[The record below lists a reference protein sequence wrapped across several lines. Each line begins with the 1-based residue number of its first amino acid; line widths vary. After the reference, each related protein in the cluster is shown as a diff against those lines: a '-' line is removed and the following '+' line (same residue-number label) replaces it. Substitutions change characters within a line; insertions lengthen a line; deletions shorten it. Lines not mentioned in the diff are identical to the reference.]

1 MQFVV
6 AVVVAGRVKAKKKF
20 KLFGYGTGSHGRSLS
35 RSYRFIHIVIAAA
48 CPWPIVFDGLSAESA
63 PCTQDVVLYT
73 WRFLTKVAVCIHGA
87 VLYTWSSQNNAS
99 SNI

>member
-1 MQFVV
+1 VQFVV

-48 CPWPIVFDGLSAESA
+48 CPWPIVLTVYL
-63 PCTQDVVLYT
+63 PRVLHVHKT
-73 WRFLTKVAVCIHGA
+73 WFCIHGA
-87 VLYTWSSQNNAS
+87 FSQR
-99 SNI
+99 